1 MKKLLLCLIIFA
13 LPLMAV
19 EISLGMVSGAQGD
32 SLILVDNL
40 KVYVPNLAYAQYLS
54 DNDHLLD
61 NIEITYPYT
70 ASLVFN
76 ELSDS
81 DPNSRAASSGG
92 IPIIKI
98 HAFYDIVEGRA
109 VERATFD

>member
-13 LPLMAV
+13 LPLMAA

-32 SLILVDNL
+32 SLILVDGL
-40 KVYVPNLAYAQYLS
+40 KVHVPNLAYAQYLS

-61 NIEITYPYT
+61 NIKITYPYT

-81 DPNSRAASSGG
+81 DPASRVVSSS
-92 IPIIKI
+92 IISTIKI
-98 HAFYDIVEGRA
+98 YEFYEVKEGRL
-109 VERATFD
+109 VERTFD

>member
-13 LPLMAV
+13 LPLMAA

-32 SLILVDNL
+32 SLILVDDL
-40 KVYVPNLAYAQYLS
+40 KVYVPNLAYARYLS

-81 DPNSRAASSGG
+81 DPDSRAASSAS
-92 IPIIKI
+92 IPTIKI

-109 VERATFD
+109 VERTTFD

>member
-13 LPLMAV
+13 LPLMAA

-32 SLILVDNL
+32 SLILVDGL
-40 KVYVPNLAYAQYLS
+40 KVHVPNLAYAQYLA

-61 NIEITYPYT
+61 NIKITYPYT

-76 ELSDS
+76 KLSDS
-81 DPNSRAASSGG
+81 DPDSRAASSAS
-92 IPIIKI
+92 IPTIKI

-109 VERATFD
+109 VERTTFD